1 MIGLLVICILMVL
14 VITGVSMLAS
24 PESYA
29 EQRVVLALRR
39 PLVCKLTGIALI
51 LVAVAGGVASFIHF
65 VMSNY
70 SE

>member
-1 MIGLLVICILMVL
+1 MIGLLIICTLMVL
-14 VITGVSMLAS
+14 AIVGISMLAS

-29 EQRVVLALRR
+29 GQRVVPVLRR
-39 PLVCKLTGIALI
+39 PLPCQLTGLALI
-51 LVAVAGGVASFIHF
+51 VAAIAGAAALFLHF

>member
-1 MIGLLVICILMVL
+1 MIGVL
-14 VITGVSMLAS
+14 VLCVLIVLMIVGISMLAS

-39 PLVCKLTGIALI
+39 PLVCQLTGLALI
-51 LVAVAGGVASFIHF
+51 IAAIAGGAASFLHF
-65 VMSNY
+65 VLSNY

>member
-1 MIGLLVICILMVL
+1 MIGLLIVMCLMAMMIVG
-14 VITGVSMLAS
+14 ISMLAS

-29 EQRVVLALRR
+29 EQRVVLAFRR
-39 PLVCKLTGIALI
+39 PLVCQLTGLALI
-51 LVAVAGGVASFIHF
+51 LAAIAGGTASFIHF